1 MPGKLGEIM
10 QNLEM
15 KMCCKDDLNSII
27 KEVEGNDP
35 NETAKCMVNEV
46 ANSTFKSPLPK
57 STVLNPKRRS
67 TAGNKILIF
76 QTTNKTW
83 KERYIIM
90 YFFLH
95 DCLGEFAKSRIFTMG
110 QVSFD

>member
-1 MPGKLGEIM
+1 ML
-10 QNLEM
+10 LV
-15 KMCCKDDLNSII
+15 SII

-35 NETAKCMVNEV
+35 NEIAKCMVNGV
-46 ANSTFKSPLPK
+46 VNSAFKHLPHCCQK
-57 STVLNPKRRS
+57 VLNPKRRS

-83 KERYIIM
+83 KERSVIM

-95 DCLGEFAKSRIFTMG
+95 DCLGESLCNVEIHNLLDEPSVVRLVVLLRLGPFE
-110 QVSFD
+110 